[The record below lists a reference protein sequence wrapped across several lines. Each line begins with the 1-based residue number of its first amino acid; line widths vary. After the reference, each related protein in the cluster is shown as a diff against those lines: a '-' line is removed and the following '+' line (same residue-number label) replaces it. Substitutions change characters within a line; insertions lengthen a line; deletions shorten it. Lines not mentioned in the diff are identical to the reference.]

1 MKELLE
7 LNRYLHDFS
16 SAMWVCGCI
25 LIWLLH
31 REVRRNG
38 TPPDAADALL
48 RFAEKLAYLTIPSLI
63 VSLATGGVRAATFA
77 SHEHIGTITGVTIAI
92 LAVKHVFF
100 TVLVVWGIVVHW
112 RSRGLRRQMSAS
124 Q

>member
-25 LIWLLH
+25 LVWLLW
-31 REVRRNG
+31 REARRGG
-38 TPPDAADALL
+38 TSPETADTLL
-48 RFAEKLAYLTIPSLI
+48 RFACNLSYLTIPSLL
-63 VSLATGGVRAATFA
+63 VSLASGGVRAATFA
-77 SHEHIGTITGVTIAI
+77 SHEHVGPVSGGTIAI

-100 TVLVVWGIVVHW
+100 TILVVWGIRVHW
-112 RSRGLRRQMSAS
+112 RSRGLRRQVSAR
-124 Q
+124 